1 MKAIDQNFHA
11 VPVCYSTSYE
21 TNFPFFFLNFKFSYL
36 GTKIVEFYILPF
48 TNLSHRKLSF

>member
-1 MKAIDQNFHA
+1 MLYLFVILHLTKQIFL
-11 VPVCYSTSYE
+11 S
-21 TNFPFFFLNFKFSYL
+21 FFLNFNFSYL